1 LRKPTTAT
9 VTSHCT
15 VSYAVDMTTKGT
27 PGRMVRIDD
36 ATWAA
41 YGELCEAEGTSR
53 ADDLRRHAH
62 ARVNAWRKKQAIERR
77 LRHLN
82 DDVASDDIF

>member
-1 LRKPTTAT
+1 MRQPTNAP
-9 VTSHCT
+9 VTRHCT
-15 VSYAVDMTTKGT
+15 VSYAGDMTTKGT

-36 ATWAA
+36 ETWAA

-62 ARVNAWRKKQAIERR
+62 ARVAAWRKEQARQGALQRR
-77 LRHLN
+77 LDKLN
-82 DDVASDDIF
+82 AGDS